1 MNFKFFANDFL
12 YEFSKYVKKNDRSEY
27 FQRVVL
33 QLKDLRVG
41 QQEEPCI
48 MLIQENSIE
57 KSIQDCLPYI

>member
-41 QQEEPCI
+41 Q
-48 MLIQENSIE
+48 
-57 KSIQDCLPYI
+57 